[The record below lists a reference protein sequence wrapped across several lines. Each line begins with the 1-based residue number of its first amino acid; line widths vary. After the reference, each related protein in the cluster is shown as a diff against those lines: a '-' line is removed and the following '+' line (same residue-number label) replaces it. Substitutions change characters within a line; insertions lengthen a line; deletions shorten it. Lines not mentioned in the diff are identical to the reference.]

1 MAIHMP
7 GTTFKSKIYTILNKF
22 TNIERCKRK
31 HSQDT
36 THITEHPP
44 LRKYSDATSVGTY
57 DSTTSVIDRFRH
69 ALPFFRGRGSLN
81 ISPVEEMSMSE
92 PFDYSKELEK
102 LHSLYTLAQDEISY
116 AEDSIGSFYYS
127 GDILAAREALDN
139 CISNFMQL
147 LEHISDPVTR
157 EELRSSMTPK
167 LVRLQ
172 SKIAGLPLDEPPNRL
187 DSHYHNDY

>member
-1 MAIHMP
+1 MP

-102 LHSLYTLAQDEISY
+102 LHSLYTLAQDE
-116 AEDSIGSFYYS
+116 
-127 GDILAAREALDN
+127 
-139 CISNFMQL
+139 
-147 LEHISDPVTR
+147 
-157 EELRSSMTPK
+157 
-167 LVRLQ
+167 VRLKTFIIM
-172 SKIAGLPLDEPPNRL
+172 SAVNTHLHGNSLVMLKILLALFITLAISLLREKP
-187 DSHYHNDY
+187 